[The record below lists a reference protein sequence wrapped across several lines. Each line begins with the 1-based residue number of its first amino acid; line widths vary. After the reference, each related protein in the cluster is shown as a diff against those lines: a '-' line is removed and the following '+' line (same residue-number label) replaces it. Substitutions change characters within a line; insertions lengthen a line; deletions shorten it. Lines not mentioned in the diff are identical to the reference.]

1 MGKLGMGVTSLLNT
15 KSSFSL
21 SSLCA
26 EIFLAARCT
35 VFLVNQYCF
44 SLDVT
49 EDLPEYDIQCSR
61 KTIITFTS

>member
-26 EIFLAARCT
+26 QIFLAARCT
-35 VFLVNQYCF
+35 ALLFNQYCF
-44 SLDVT
+44 YLDVT
-49 EDLPEYDIQCSR
+49 EDLPEYEMQCSR